1 MNKKIIGAVLLMFMI
16 SVTACQQS
24 PDSSPEN
31 QQVMAGAVMQDGEP
45 QWSLMMA
52 TSGEDEMMMDIID
65 AFNNMD
71 VDGVFAHSADAVRM
85 SSADGTTMQ
94 MTKEAMSGWFA
105 SMDSVKWDV
114 AAVIPVQR
122 EEGNN
127 VSVIVDGMQ
136 TDYYKDG
143 TVDSY
148 RLMERF
154 VFTDGVMNRV
164 YQYTAVIPEESA
176 D

>member
-1 MNKKIIGAVLLMFMI
+1 
-16 SVTACQQS
+16 
-24 PDSSPEN
+24 
-31 QQVMAGAVMQDGEP
+31 
-45 QWSLMMA
+45 MMA
-52 TSGEDEMMMDIID
+52 TSGEGEQIMEFID

-71 VDGVFAHSADAVRM
+71 VEGVFAHSADTVRM
-85 SSADGTTMQ
+85 SSADVSAIQ
-94 MTKEAMSGWFA
+94 MTREEMSGWFA
-105 SMDSVKWDV
+105 SMDSVKWNV
-114 AAVIPVQR
+114 GAVIPVQR
-122 EEGNN
+122 EEGTS

-143 TVDSY
+143 TVESY